1 MKAVVYTE
9 YGSPDVLH
17 IKEVEKPTPKEDE
30 ILVRVRANSV
40 NFGDL
45 IARKL
50 GNMSPRDFYMPSLF
64 WLFARMEF
72 GFRKPKKYILGNEF
86 AGEVEAVGKSVTR
99 FKKGD
104 AVFGFRA
111 MAMGANAEYLCVPEN
126 TSVAHKPANL
136 TDEEAAVIPGGA
148 LTALNLLRKVN
159 IQPGQKVLING
170 ASGGIGAAA
179 LQLAKHYGA
188 EVTAVCGTARVEMVQ
203 ALGADKVI
211 DYTKQDFTQS
221 SEQYDL
227 IVDILGKGSFG
238 RAKRVLRPNGRYMY
252 VSFKLKQVWQMLW
265 TSKFG
270 SKKVICA
277 LALDKPDDLLLIKEL
292 IEAGKIKAVV
302 DRCYPLEQTADAH
315 RYLESG
321 HRTGNVVISMAHR

>member
-17 IKEVEKPTPKEDE
+17 LTEVAKPTPKEGE

-50 GNMSPRDFYMPSLF
+50 GKMSSREFYMPSLF

-86 AGEVEAVGKSVTR
+86 AGEVEAVGKNVTR
-99 FKKGD
+99 FKIGD
-104 AVFGFRA
+104 AVFGFRS
-111 MAMGANAEYLCVPEN
+111 MNMGANAEYMCVPEN
-126 TSVAHKPANL
+126 TSVAHKPANV
-136 TDEEAAVIPGGA
+136 TNEEAAAIPGGA

-179 LQLAKHYGA
+179 LQLAKYYGA
-188 EVTAVCGTARVEMVQ
+188 EVTAVCGTGRVEMVK
-203 ALGADKVI
+203 ALGADKMI

-221 SEQYDL
+221 SDQYDL
-227 IVDILGKGSFG
+227 IVDILGKGSFV
-238 RAKRVLRPNGRYMY
+238 RAKRVLRPDGRYLY
-252 VSFKLKQVWQMLW
+252 ASFKLKQVFQMLW

-270 SKKVICA
+270 SRKVICA
-277 LALDKPDDLLLIKEL
+277 LALDKPDDILVIKEL
-292 IEAGKIKAVV
+292 IEAGKLKAVV
-302 DRCYPLEQTADAH
+302 DRCYRLEQAADAH
-315 RYLESG
+315 RYMESG
-321 HRTGNVVISMAHR
+321 NRAGSVVLVV